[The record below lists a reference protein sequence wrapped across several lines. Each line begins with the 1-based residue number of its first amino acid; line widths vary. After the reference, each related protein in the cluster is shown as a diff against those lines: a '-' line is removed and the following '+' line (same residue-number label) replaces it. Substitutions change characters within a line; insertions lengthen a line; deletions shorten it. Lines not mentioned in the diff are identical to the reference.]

1 MVGSDQ
7 PEVCT
12 VRRRAGSI
20 TVTEPTTRTTT
31 TTGTDGPAAD
41 ALLRTGR
48 FFTRRK
54 VSDDLRAVYHSR
66 PEPAPALEEK

>member
-1 MVGSDQ
+1 V
-7 PEVCT
+7 
-12 VRRRAGSI
+12 A
-20 TVTEPTTRTTT
+20 EPTTRTTT

-48 FFTRRK
+48 FFTRRE

-66 PEPAPALEEK
+66 PEPAPAPEEKR